1 MAIVLVFV
9 LISLIRA
16 KRNYGNIW
24 TQPPPPQIPALIDS
38 LSLSHV
44 SGNRIVALPS
54 TLFESVPRLQQLRL
68 DHNELSVLS
77 SRLFHPLTR
86 LVVMDLSSN
95 LLQADCDTCLSKR
108 SFQGLASLI
117 VLNLSKNQISRLQ
130 PGMFEDLANLQILD
144 GSHNRIEQIPQ
155 GNTSK

>member
-1 MAIVLVFV
+1 MATSIVLVFI

-16 KRNYGNIW
+16 KRNSGKLR
-24 TQPPPPQIPALIDS
+24 TPPSSDMLMF
-38 LSLSHV
+38 HV

-95 LLQADCDTCLSKR
+95 LLRADCDTCLSKR

-117 VLNLSKNQISRLQ
+117 VLNLSKNQISRVQ

-144 GSHNRIEQIPQ
+144 GSHNLIEQIPQ